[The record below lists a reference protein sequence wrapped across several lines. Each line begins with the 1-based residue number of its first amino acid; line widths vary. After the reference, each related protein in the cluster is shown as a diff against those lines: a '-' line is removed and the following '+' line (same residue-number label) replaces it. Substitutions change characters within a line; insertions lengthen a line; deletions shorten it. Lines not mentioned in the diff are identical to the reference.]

1 MSWKKSLITTN
12 KIYLTLILFLI
23 IRFTC
28 SIFFGDKFI
37 DHEWG
42 TILDNYFNKG
52 VFGFFEF
59 KETITP
65 NLYMPPLYAIFL
77 ISLKSYISDL
87 GIFLISVYLTQS
99 IMAILSAYYFYK
111 LLNIFFS
118 EKISFF
124 CYLIFLSFPLNI
136 YAVAQ
141 ISSIVLQMTFFI
153 IFLYY
158 SIIFLKEEKF
168 KYIYY
173 VSILAGFLILLRGE
187 FIAIYFVFS
196 LIVLKKKFLNFVILM
211 IIPLI
216 IISPYLKRNL
226 DIFDKFTITKSFGY
240 NLWKGNNNLSRIEG
254 NSDIFPKNLDNDLKN
269 INDTQKH
276 DLIRDNIFKKYAF
289 ENIFNNPEKYTYM
302 FIKKIFAFMFFDPTS
317 TYPNYFSPIHII
329 PKIILSIT
337 TIFGIY
343 YYDKKNIY
351 LNYVLMI
358 YFFYIFLF
366 SAFFILPRYSLAILP
381 FQIILSGAF
390 LKKITEKYK

>member
-1 MSWKKSLITTN
+1 
-12 KIYLTLILFLI
+12 
-23 IRFTC
+23 
-28 SIFFGDKFI
+28 
-37 DHEWG
+37 
-42 TILDNYFNKG
+42 
-52 VFGFFEF
+52 
-59 KETITP
+59 
-65 NLYMPPLYAIFL
+65 
-77 ISLKSYISDL
+77 
-87 GIFLISVYLTQS
+87 
-99 IMAILSAYYFYK
+99 
-111 LLNIFFS
+111 
-118 EKISFF
+118 
-124 CYLIFLSFPLNI
+124 
-136 YAVAQ
+136 
-141 ISSIVLQMTFFI
+141 
-153 IFLYY
+153 
-158 SIIFLKEEKF
+158 
-168 KYIYY
+168 
-173 VSILAGFLILLRGE
+173 
-187 FIAIYFVFS
+187 
-196 LIVLKKKFLNFVILM
+196 M

-269 INDTQKH
+269 IKDTQKH

-289 ENIFNNPEKYTYM
+289 ENIFNDPKKYIYL
-302 FIKKIFAFMFFDPTS
+302 FIKKILAFMFFDPTS

-337 TIFGIY
+337 TIFGIF

-366 SAFFILPRYSLAILP
+366 STFFILPRYSLVILP

>member
-1 MSWKKSLITTN
+1 
-12 KIYLTLILFLI
+12 
-23 IRFTC
+23 
-28 SIFFGDKFI
+28 
-37 DHEWG
+37 
-42 TILDNYFNKG
+42 
-52 VFGFFEF
+52 
-59 KETITP
+59 
-65 NLYMPPLYAIFL
+65 MPPLYAIFL

-196 LIVLKKKFLNFVILM
+196 LIALKKKFSNFIILM

-269 INDTQKH
+269 INDTQKY
-276 DLIRDNIFKKYAF
+276 DLIRDNIFKKHAF
-289 ENIFNNPEKYTYM
+289 ENIFNDPKKYIYM
-302 FIKKIFAFMFFDPTS
+302 FIKKILAFMFFDPTS

-351 LNYVLMI
+351 LNYILMI